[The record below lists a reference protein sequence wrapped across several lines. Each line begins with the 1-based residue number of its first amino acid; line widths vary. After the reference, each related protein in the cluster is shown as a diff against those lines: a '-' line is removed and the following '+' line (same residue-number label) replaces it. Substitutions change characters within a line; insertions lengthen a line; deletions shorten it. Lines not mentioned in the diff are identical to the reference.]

1 MKFRMFPKHNL
12 RSFFMLYKHVV
23 ATQYGGPE
31 VLQVLEDE
39 VPEPKVNEV
48 RVKVLT
54 TTAAFTDV
62 LIREGF
68 YPGVPKPP
76 FSPGYAI
83 VAVVDR
89 LGSQTTGLALGQ
101 RVAALTVTGGY
112 SEYLC
117 LPVSELVLV
126 PDGIDSDE
134 AVCLIL
140 QYVTAYQILHRIAKV
155 KSGDSILVHGAAGGV
170 GTAVLELGRLV
181 GLKMYGTASSAKQ
194 ELIRRMGG
202 IPIDYRQDD
211 FLQRIH
217 ALTAEGVDVVLDGIG
232 GMHFLRSYQAL
243 RPAGQLISY
252 GFSGLRHQ
260 QGRWLKLAA
269 SFGLLALLKYWP
281 NGRKATF
288 YSITTLKQKH
298 PDWFRED
305 LTHLFNLLVQ
315 RKIEP
320 VISDRLPLTEAK
332 QAHEWLAQ
340 SAVEGQLV
348 LLC

>member
-1 MKFRMFPKHNL
+1 
-12 RSFFMLYKHVV
+12 MLYKHVI
-23 ATQYGGPE
+23 ATQYGGPD
-31 VLQVLEDE
+31 VLQLVEDE
-39 VPEPKVNEV
+39 VPEPQSNEV
-48 RVKVLT
+48 RVKVLA
-54 TTAAFTDV
+54 TTAAFTDA

-68 YPGVPKPP
+68 YPGIPKPP

-89 LGSQTTGLALGQ
+89 LGSKTAGLALGQ

-117 LPVSELVLV
+117 LPASELVPV
-126 PDGIDSDE
+126 PEGIDSDE

-155 KSGDSILVHGAAGGV
+155 KPGDSILVHGAAGGV
-170 GTAVLELGRLV
+170 GTAVLELARLD
-181 GLKMYGTASSAKQ
+181 GLKMYGTASNAKQ
-194 ELIRRMGG
+194 ELIQRMGG
-202 IPIDYRQDD
+202 IPIDYQQDN
-211 FLQRIH
+211 FVQRIRT
-217 ALTAEGVDVVLDGIG
+217 LTGEGVDVVLDGIG

-243 RPAGQLISY
+243 RPGGQLISY
-252 GFSGLRHQ
+252 GFSALRHQ
-260 QGRWLKLAA
+260 QRRWLKLTA
-269 SFGLLALLKYWP
+269 SFGLLAFLKYWP

-288 YSITTLKQKH
+288 YSITALKQKH

-332 QAHEWLAQ
+332 QAHELLER
-340 SAVEGQLV
+340 SAIEGQLV

>member
-1 MKFRMFPKHNL
+1 
-12 RSFFMLYKHVV
+12 MLYKHVV

-31 VLQVLEDE
+31 VLRVVEDE
-39 VPEPKVNEV
+39 VPEPKINEV

-54 TTAAFTDV
+54 TTAAFTDA

-89 LGSQTTGLALGQ
+89 LGTQTAGIEVGQ

-117 LPVSELVLV
+117 LPASELVPV
-126 PDGIDSDE
+126 PDEIDSDE

-140 QYVTAYQILHRIAKV
+140 QYVTAYQMLYRIAKV

-170 GTAVLELGRLV
+170 GTALIELGRLT

-194 ELIRRMGG
+194 SLIQRMGA
-202 IPIDYRQDD
+202 IPIDYQQDN
-211 FLQRIH
+211 FVQRIR
-217 ALTAEGVDVVLDGIG
+217 AMAEKGVDMVFDGIG
-232 GMHFLRSYQAL
+232 GMHLRSSYQTL
-243 RPAGQLISY
+243 CPGGQLISY
-252 GFSGLRHQ
+252 GFSALRHQ

-269 SFGLLALLKYWP
+269 SFGLFFFLKYWP
-281 NGRKATF
+281 NGRKAAF
-288 YSITTLKQKH
+288 YSITALKQKH
-298 PDWFRED
+298 PDWFRKD
-305 LTHLFNLLVQ
+305 LTHLFSLLVQ

-332 QAHEWLAQ
+332 QAHELLER

-348 LLC
+348 LMC

>member
-1 MKFRMFPKHNL
+1 
-12 RSFFMLYKHVV
+12 MLYKHVI

-31 VLQVLEDE
+31 VLRVVEDE
-39 VPEPKVNEV
+39 IPEPKPNEV
-48 RVKVLT
+48 RVKVLA
-54 TTAAFTDV
+54 TTAAFTDA

-68 YPGVPKPP
+68 YPGIPKPP

-89 LGSQTTGLALGQ
+89 MGSLAIGFEVGQ

-117 LPVSELVLV
+117 LPASELVLV

-140 QYVTAYQILHRIAKV
+140 QYVTAYQILHRIARV
-155 KSGDSILVHGAAGGV
+155 KPGDSILVHGAAGGV
-170 GTAVLELGRLV
+170 GTAVLELGRLI
-181 GLKMYGTASSAKQ
+181 GLKMYGTASSTKQ
-194 ELIRRMGG
+194 ELVRRMGG
-202 IPIDYRQDD
+202 IPIDYQQED
-211 FLQRIH
+211 FVQRIRT
-217 ALTAEGVDVVLDGIG
+217 LTEKGVDLALDGIG
-232 GMHFLRSYQAL
+232 GMHLLSSYQTL
-243 RPAGQLISY
+243 RPGGQLISY
-252 GFSGLRHQ
+252 GFSALHHQ

-269 SFGLLALLKYWP
+269 SFGLFSVLKFWL

-288 YSITTLKQKH
+288 YSITALRQKH

-305 LTHLFNLLVQ
+305 LIHLFNLLVQ

-320 VISDRLPLTEAK
+320 VISNRLPLTEAK
-332 QAHEWLAQ
+332 QAHELLER